1 VTNKSIIK
9 ILVLDDD
16 QFTLKLFVRM
26 LENSGYTTVATCDNG
41 RAALELVDTQGAHP
55 DLILLDLNMPEM
67 DGVEFVRHL
76 VEHRYTGSLILF
88 SGEDEQMLQAA
99 EKLVRAHKIP
109 VLGHLL
115 KPVKPEDLT
124 ALIEKWNPSYQ
135 DYVPAANLIRSAED
149 LRTAIANGELVN
161 YYQPKVSLA
170 TGLVV
175 GVETLVRWNHPRD
188 GMVLPSKFI
197 GVAESHGLIKD
208 LSRMVLTGALAQLK
222 VWQEAGLSLQLSVN
236 VSINSL
242 TSLDFADFVTG
253 LVTEAGVPPQ
263 KVMLEV
269 SESWIPM
276 NDLRAPLETLTRL
289 RLKRFRISIDEFGT
303 GYSSAAQLRG
313 IPFDEIKIDRSFV
326 RHAATDKKV
335 RAKYDACLNMARQLD
350 TEVVAVG
357 VEEIDDWDL
366 LRSTGCDLAQGY
378 FIANPM
384 PGADLPGW
392 IQAWQSRVKKLM

>member
-1 VTNKSIIK
+1 MTNNSIIK

-16 QFTLKLFVRM
+16 SFTLKLLARM
-26 LENSGYTTVATCDNG
+26 LENSGYTTVSTCDNG
-41 RAALELVDTQGAHP
+41 RAALELVDNPGAHP

-88 SGEDEQMLQAA
+88 SGEDEQMLRAA

-115 KPVKPEDLT
+115 KPVKPEDLE
-124 ALIEKWNPSYQ
+124 ALIEKWTPSYQ
-135 DYVPAANLIRSAED
+135 DYVPTVNRIRSAED
-149 LRTAIANGELVN
+149 LRAAIANGELVN

-170 TGLVV
+170 TGRVV

-197 GVAESHGLIKD
+197 GVAETHGLIKD
-208 LSRMVLTGALAQLK
+208 LARMVLTDALAQLK
-222 VWQEAGLSLQLSVN
+222 AWEEAELSLQLSVN
-236 VSINSL
+236 VSINNL
-242 TSLDFADFVTG
+242 ASLDFADFVAG
-253 LVTEAGVPPQ
+253 LVTEAGVAPQ

-269 SESWIPM
+269 AESWIPM
-276 NDLRAPLETLTRL
+276 NDLRGPLETLTRL
-289 RLKRFRISIDEFGT
+289 RMKRFRLSIDEFGT
-303 GYSSAAQLRG
+303 GYSSAAQLHD

-326 RHAATDKKV
+326 HQASTDKKV
-335 RAKYDACLNMARQLD
+335 RVKYDACLHMAKQLGK
-350 TEVVAVG
+350 EVVAVG
-357 VEEIDDWDL
+357 VEEIADWDM

-378 FIANPM
+378 FIAKPM
-384 PGADLPGW
+384 LAADLPGW
-392 IQAWQSRVKKLM
+392 IQAWQARVKKLT

>member
-16 QFTLKLFVRM
+16 PFTLKLLARM
-26 LENSGYTTVATCDNG
+26 LENSGYSAVSTCDNG
-41 RAALELVDTQGAHP
+41 RAALELVDSPGVSP

-76 VEHRYTGSLILF
+76 VGHRYTGSLILF
-88 SGEDEQMLQAA
+88 SGEDEQMLRAA
-99 EKLVRAHKIP
+99 EKLVLAHKIP

-115 KPVKPEDLT
+115 KPVKPEDL
-124 ALIEKWNPSYQ
+124 AVLIEKWNPSYQ
-135 DYVPAANLIRSAED
+135 NYVPTKNLVRSAED

-170 TGLVV
+170 TGQVV

-208 LSRMVLTGALAQLK
+208 LTRMVLTGSLAQLK
-222 VWQEAGLSLQLSVN
+222 AWQEAGLSLQLSVN

-242 TSLDFADFVTG
+242 VSLDFADFVFG

-263 KVMLEV
+263 QVMLEV

-276 NDLRAPLETLTRL
+276 NDLRAPLETMTRL
-289 RLKRFRISIDEFGT
+289 RLKRFRLSVDEFGT
-303 GYSSAAQLRG
+303 GYSSAAQLRS
-313 IPFDEIKIDRSFV
+313 IPFDELNIDRSFV
-326 RHAATDKKV
+326 HHASADKKV
-335 RAKYDACLNMARQLD
+335 RAKYDTCLNIAKQLG

-357 VEEIDDWDL
+357 VEEIGDWDL

-384 PGADLPGW
+384 PAAELPGW
-392 IQAWQSRVKKLM
+392 IQAWQARVKNLK

>member
-1 VTNKSIIK
+1 MTNKAKIK

-16 QFTLKLFVRM
+16 QFTLKLLARM
-26 LENSGYTTVATCDNG
+26 LENSGYTAVSTCDNG
-41 RAALELVDTQGAHP
+41 RAGLELVDGPGAQP
-55 DLILLDLNMPEM
+55 DVILLDLNMPEM

-76 VEHRYTGSLILF
+76 VEHRYTGSLVLF

-115 KPVKPEDLT
+115 KPVRPEDLE
-124 ALIEKWNPSYQ
+124 ALIAKWNPSYQ
-135 DYVPAANLIRSAED
+135 DHTPAANIIRSAED

-170 TGLVV
+170 TGQVV

-197 GVAESHGLIKD
+197 GVAEARGLIKD
-208 LSRMVLTGALAQLK
+208 LTRVVLTGALAELK

-242 TSLDFADFVTG
+242 ASLDFADFVAG

-303 GYSSAAQLRG
+303 GYSSLAQLRG

-326 RHAATDKKV
+326 HHAATDKKV
-335 RAKYDACLNMARQLD
+335 RAKYDTCLNMAKQLG

-357 VEEIDDWDL
+357 VEEIGDWDM
-366 LRSTGCDLAQGY
+366 LRSTGCGLAQGY
-378 FIANPM
+378 LIANPM
-384 PGADLPGW
+384 PAVGLPGW
-392 IQAWQSRVKKLM
+392 IHAWQARVKKLI